1 MSVTLVGGNELGL
14 LDSSYAL
21 LNDNKRTANNQV
33 GGDEKLYVNVSNGNL
48 VIQHQDA
55 YLPSMG
61 DDFNLVRTYNARGA
75 ASDAHGHEDARWYFS
90 TGIRLDV
97 RQGGQYLEVRY
108 GDGSLYDYY
117 WDEARQLYVSVD
129 GAGAYETIRDLG
141 AIGDTDPAFELTRA
155 DQTRLTFSKQGE
167 LLAWEDTNGVRMEYT
182 YESDRLVQV
191 RDDTGHEVNYTYL
204 NGQLYQV
211 TDETGGV
218 LVEYRYE
225 SGRLVE
231 VVDRMGHSTK
241 YHYTTDGFIE
251 RIELPSEQDADGD
264 GVAETYAQRDI
275 NITYEQVSWRGE
287 NKAAA
292 QVVTSITDAEGGVTT
307 FDYDFAFHTNG
318 EGQGSTKG
326 DKISKGKGHRVDNTT
341 DETSVTFSSKFFDG
355 GSTTVVDALGNA
367 RAYSNEQ
374 QYVDWRVANGYYATY
389 DAAVAGTDTSYQ
401 AQVDNIRQGH
411 SLQYTYLSNG
421 YITEI
426 VDQEGYHSTYA
437 YNDNGDLVSMTDRNA
452 WGAVNSDSAYFRQLR
467 ADLGYTDA
475 AGNGKLAANLSQAEQ
490 DALTELYTSHFN
502 YDSNGNLL
510 TLADND
516 GSETRFTYTSFNKIA
531 SRTSATGV
539 ALTVSDDAHYQA
551 LRQDLGYAALVA
563 DLSAADVQAL
573 LDLYTTFYEYDANQ
587 NLVEERSPGG
597 DLTRYEYDAYGNRTR
612 RIVFLDATDL
622 TDPAKQQVTQY
633 FYDAYGNNI
642 ETIDAEGNRTFAE
655 YDHYGNLTRLI
666 DGNGGVT
673 TYTYDNDNRLLTVID
688 PEGHTTV
695 NTYDAVGNR
704 ISVTDANGNTVY
716 RFFDKN
722 NRLIQTMD
730 PSSVD
735 PAQDRVTQYQYD
747 LVGNRTSMT
756 DAEGRTTEY
765 VFNNRRELLEAIT
778 AAVAG
783 ADGNSTRYTTSYAY
797 DGEGNRVTMTNHRGA
812 TTEMLY
818 NADGIISQRTDA
830 NGHITRYSYDANNNQ
845 VMVVAGL
852 QLPVSQRQVLK
863 FGYDEEDQLE
873 EQTDAE
879 GGTTTFYRDAVGNVI
894 AEVDARGPESGDAE
908 AYTTRYEFDR
918 NNRMIRETT
927 PEVYDPETGGLSRHV
942 IEHHYD
948 ANGNEVKMVDGNGN
962 ATTFAYDLDSQL
974 VMVTDANGINTVY
987 SYDANHNRTRVEVGV
1002 AVDANGAVIDR
1013 DDAQVTTYTYDEFNQ
1028 LVAQTDGLGNALAGS
1043 NDDRYQQKRAEL
1055 GYATDATLLT
1065 DSDKAALRALYTEH
1079 YTYDRVGN
1087 QLTRTDNEDR
1097 VTTFDYDALN
1107 RLVTTTDAHGS
1118 TITSKYDGNGN
1129 LVERKDQNG
1138 NITTY
1143 AYDALDRLTDTTNA
1157 IGTVTHNDYDD
1168 FGNVTSTTEAF
1179 GTAEAR
1185 ETQFVYNLNNWLVQ
1199 QTDPEQHT
1207 VAYRYDA
1214 VGNRVEVTDGRGNPT
1229 QTVYDALDRVIKV
1242 IDAEGFETRYEY
1254 DGANNRV
1261 GIIDA
1266 RGGVTRIDYDGGNRQ
1281 VAMTD
1286 AEGRVTQYD
1295 YDVRGNRIAMRTA
1308 AGTAD
1313 EQLTVFEY
1321 DAENN
1326 LRSVTDGEGNVT
1338 TNNYDRVYN
1347 RISVVD
1353 GNGNETTSA
1362 FDALNRLV
1370 SVTNAENETTTYS
1383 YDAVGNRLT
1392 TTDALGRVTS
1402 WTYDAVNRVTTQTDA
1417 HGVQTTYAYDAVDN
1431 RTSITAAAN
1440 TAQAATIVFEYDL
1453 DDRLVREVDAMGGE
1467 RRYSYD
1473 PNDNR
1478 TTVIDENGN
1487 ATVYTYD
1494 KNNRVTDIQDP
1505 EGGITHYSYDG
1516 NGNRTQVIDP
1526 RGNATTSYFNANNE
1540 VVLEV
1545 DAEGYATSRV
1555 YDNNGNVASQTL
1567 HMTPVGA
1574 VTPGTEPTVVAAADD
1589 QTVTFDYD
1597 RVNRLTTRVDGEGNT
1612 TTYSYDGVGN
1622 QLTVTDG
1629 NGNTTVNTYDMV
1641 NRLVTVTNA
1650 EDETTVYTYD
1660 DVGNRV
1666 SMVDGNGHITSYT
1679 YDGLN
1684 RVVTETNAE
1693 NETTTYAYDAVGN
1706 RIGMTDALGRETV
1719 YVYDLNN
1726 RMVKQVNADLVE
1738 TTYAYD
1744 EAGNR
1749 TSMTAAANTA
1759 QAATTLYAYDGNN
1772 RVTDM
1777 TDAEGVV
1784 THYVLDANGNAVEEH
1799 RAYGTAEARVS
1810 FTTFD
1815 KNNRATHVQ
1824 DPEGGVTEYRYDAA
1838 DNRVLVID
1846 ARGNVTTNYFD
1857 RANRGVATVDAEGY
1871 LTERSFD
1878 GVGNVTS
1885 QTLYAQP
1892 VPSVDPSVV
1901 PTPVADP
1908 AQDQTVTFEY
1918 DMVDRLTART
1928 DGEGNRTSYTYDE
1941 VGNQLTVTDGN
1952 GNTTVNTYDMV
1963 DRLLTVTNAEGET
1976 TAYTYDDV
1984 GNRLTVTDGNGH
1996 TSSYQYDL
2004 LNQLVAETNAE
2015 NETTRYDYDAVGN
2028 RISSTDALGRE
2039 TRWEYDL
2046 NNRVTKEINADLVE
2060 TTYAYDELGNRTS
2073 MTVAA
2078 NTALAQTTAYSYDLN
2093 NRLVSSTDAL
2103 QQTTSYGYD
2112 ANGNR
2117 VSVTDPRGNTVVSYF
2132 DKTNQQTAQVD
2143 AEGYVTTWTYDA
2155 AGNRVGQTLFMAP
2168 VTGADPAVPPSPVAG
2183 ADDQAV
2189 VYEFDRA
2196 NRLAAQVN
2204 GEGDRTEYT
2213 YDGVGNQLTVTDG
2226 NGNTTVNTYDAAN
2239 RLLTSTNA
2247 EGETTSYTYD
2257 EVGNRLAMTDGNG
2270 HTTSYGYDQVNRL
2283 VTVTNAENE
2292 TTRYGYDA
2300 VGNRISETDALLRE
2314 TTWEYDV
2321 LNRVVKETAADLV
2334 ETTYAY
2340 DEVGN
2345 RTSMTVAANTADA
2358 VTTSYTYDD
2367 NNQLRSETNALNQTV
2382 SYDYDANGNR
2392 VAMTDARGNTTS
2404 YTFDKNNRLTHVTD
2418 PELHT
2423 VEYRYDAADNQ
2434 VEMVDARGN
2443 VTTNY
2448 FDRANR
2454 QVASVDAEGF
2464 MVQRS
2469 YDNAGNLQTETRYMT
2484 ALGSVDPLAL
2494 PTPVAGP
2501 DDQVVTFEY
2510 DRADR
2515 LTARISGEGFR
2526 TEFTYDEVG
2535 NRTSVRQH
2543 RDLAGT
2549 DIAETRFFFDSVNR
2563 QVAQLSAEGYLTETV
2578 YDDVG
2583 NVKSV
2588 TLYDERAS
2596 VIDGVPQAQA
2606 GDTGRTTSY
2615 DYDAI
2620 NQVVSETSA
2629 LDVVTA
2635 YTYDERGNRT
2645 AVIEAQGT
2653 ADERST
2659 LYTYD
2664 QANRVTDITD
2674 AEGVVTHYE
2683 LDANGN
2689 IAEAH
2694 EAFGTADVRVTYNSY
2709 DKNNRITQTVDPLGV
2724 ASTFAYDGNGNLSS
2738 QTLAVG
2744 LAEARTESFEYDRNN
2759 RQTAQVN
2766 GEGERTE
2773 FTYDGAGNRTGVIV
2787 APGLPEQQS
2796 TSYEYDLDN
2805 RQVALVDG
2813 EGMRVEYV
2821 LDGAG
2826 NKRETIQAVGVAGL
2840 ERHTYYDYDLDNRIT
2855 QVQDPM
2861 GGVTQYE
2868 YDVLGNQ
2875 TRIIDANGGEQ
2886 LNTFDQLGRMLT
2898 SLSPAGTLTVN
2909 TYDQR
2914 GNILTATQSFADGS
2928 DARTTTY
2935 AYDLLD
2941 RQVAI
2946 TDGEGFTTSIDYDA
2960 FGNQT
2965 LVTVGQYLVDPA
2977 AAEYDA
2983 DKAARAHVQT
2993 NGFTYDAAD
3002 RMLTMTDGEGNVTA
3016 YAYDAVGNRTSMT
3029 EAANSLDGTA
3039 PRTTEYFYDKANR
3052 QVRVENPAGGVT
3064 ENVYDEAGNRQLE
3077 RVLQSSIGGVE
3088 VWTETEY
3095 EYDGNGRMTAMIDDY
3110 DTRTEYQLD
3119 AMGNQVE
3126 IRYAAGTAEQRSV
3139 WMEYDLNNRKTA
3151 DIDGEQNRTE
3161 YRYDALGNRT
3171 QTIDALG
3178 RVARYYFDG
3187 ANRLSAILDPEG
3199 TLNTFAYDSVGNQ
3212 VEARLYANRYTGPVD
3227 DFTAPVGTA
3236 SSDDRVTLTDYDRNS
3251 RALTV
3256 TEADGSVTQNR
3267 YDAAGNLLQEVLY
3280 ANTSDPRTRSYT
3292 YDLNNRIETFTDVD
3306 DTVTHFS
3313 WDAANNKTGERIV
3326 SATDPNAVRETVYVY
3341 DLNNRQVQ
3349 QVFDPQGL
3357 NLVQSTAYDKAGNIV
3372 TQTDANGNSL
3382 HYAYD
3387 LANRILSEANDL
3399 GEVTEYTYD
3408 RVGNIKTMEDP
3419 RNVVTEYEYDD
3430 NNRVIRELGAT
3441 VQVYTIGEGLSTQR
3455 LETTRSYDAFGN
3467 EVQTVDAAGYTT
3479 TRYFDANG
3487 RQVAELSADNVLTE
3501 WSYNAF
3507 GEKASETLYM
3517 TRLNATAHTDPSE
3530 RPTGLGDARTTDMFY
3545 DRMGRLTR
3553 TVYPQVTVTSVDTST
3568 GEPVA
3573 TTGEVRPEETTV
3585 YDDFGNAIEVTDKN
3599 GNTTYAWY
3607 DDKDRLLAQVDPEGY
3622 LVEWDYDAQDNVLEQ
3637 RVYTQPLD
3645 TTGITSATRPAAPAG
3660 EVYTVNKTYDAA
3672 NRVIE
3677 ERSPLVDVLDND
3689 GVQTRERVLTLYTY
3703 DGKGNQTSRTVAAGT
3718 SQEAAEYSYYDAAD
3732 RKVAVIN
3739 SDRVLHTYSYDENGN
3754 LTQRKRYY
3762 NAVDAGVNLAA
3773 LSGDT
3778 AFETLVAAHTNDQ
3791 ATTMGYDAGNRQT
3804 SETDLMDAANDADD
3818 ITKTIR
3824 YNARGEQTW
3833 AQDGDGFVTEMA
3845 YDAAGRINKNISP
3858 DGTGSSIQYDAAGNQ
3873 TLVYTG
3879 EIDSVAQAVSNDA
3892 INAEFG
3898 DMLVISWDMPQG
3910 VDQKSW
3916 VVWGSSSQAGLEGYD
3931 SRSAELGTWFSE
3943 TGEVYIPSEEF
3954 GEGEALYF
3962 RVVTADRA
3970 GNLAWSEEKEL
3981 RVPPTLGAIDVNRVD
3996 SDTTTITVE
4005 AGSNAQNVALK
4016 YGTAGVT
4023 SAATPVAMQPN
4034 GDGTWTVTLDGVT
4047 NLDEKSFRISWQDA
4061 DGGSYQSSE
4070 KTFVAS
4076 DPHVGVTTQL
4086 AESSVVSGENTNYLV
4101 NLDTRVPSELAS
4113 LFSTVV
4119 ATWTDANGETGSR
4132 AVEGVDNGDGTWS
4145 YALDLGTSASPLAAG
4160 SYQVKLE
4167 GAYADT
4173 TVFGAQ
4179 SLVLDQFSAEVGGT
4193 TPLSGTRQGLTWQA
4207 ADVGSEDARAQLV
4220 LIDGQWV
4227 ESSRTAEGQL
4237 IVSAEL
4243 ATGTHSYNAF
4253 YGEQVAEQHSL
4264 DITSIEVTE
4273 EVEDPENPGT
4283 TITNVLGYDLD
4294 FGLSL
4299 NAAELAS
4306 VTGDLTL
4313 SWRTAGSG
4321 LDFTD
4326 STVMA
4331 FDGSSHSATLSQLQ
4345 EGAYDVKLSYTDAD
4359 GNEVIVQWLRLD
4371 SAQVT
4376 SGSSKNY
4383 QSNSLTVLG
4392 SETGG
4397 SINVAADGQIGFD
4410 TGIYSGPSADERNF
4424 VDLTLASTGNQ
4435 GGSRTVSGVD
4445 AGYYT
4450 QNRYNALNQ
4459 LVATNEGNGIW
4470 RHFGVDANGNQ
4481 VATYTTGEN
4490 GDDLAAATEIRDS
4503 YAVFDGRN
4511 RMLGE
4516 YGVATAAYGESGTVR
4531 AETTYAYDV
4540 QDNQVAVTDARGY
4553 TTSRAFNALGMMV
4566 WENDNRSGITYHH
4579 YDRLGNETRL
4589 VDQLGNETSK
4599 RYDNAGRVIEEING
4613 AGDVK
4618 RYTYDVF
4625 GRQLSMSLVDGFET
4639 RTTSYS
4645 YDQRDRLIRQTDAGG
4660 RTLQFQYDNRDNRT
4674 GSRDIA
4680 GDWTYQEFD
4689 GLNRVTETRYE
4700 GVKGWV
4706 TETRQY
4712 DAYGNVIAEKDAA
4725 GRVTSHEYGAFSRKI
4740 ATVDQGGRKTVFEYD
4755 EFGNQVREYRPVTNS
4770 AINTGL
4776 WNYGFELSR
4785 EDFRYEF
4792 GQLYRSWDLFS
4803 SGTTTTGPDIQ
4814 REYDEAGRLL
4824 SVVDNK
4830 TGVATSYQYD
4840 VAGNRMY
4847 EHITGAGGH
4856 NRELTYDYDAAGQ
4869 IARWH
4874 DSVTGQHLN
4883 YLWDAAGNQKRVYTD
4898 AGYTGEGVNHWY
4910 DYDGA
4915 NRVTE
4920 MRNGAAGEIVSA
4932 FTYDGLGQRETW
4944 NNKGTMVSYQYNDSG
4959 WVTRAT
4965 WVVDDGDD
4973 AGSWYSTWGYD
4984 ADGNVTRYQTFKNG
4998 DRETYSFTTY
5008 SANGISTYSDS
5019 DDQKTYSTYDASG
5032 RLLKTK
5038 TVTEDTTNTYTY
5050 YYHADGREQRIVG
5063 AGDANGT
5070 SRFTYDANDKL
5081 TRLDKG
5087 EGDGQ
5092 DRKEYLTFVYNND
5105 GQILYRYHDEGVE
5118 DDISRTEFQYAN
5130 GNAVGEKKTWKNGDV
5145 EEQLDSGDYNLI
5157 KDIGEDY
5164 PSGAVTSVAA
5174 VDGDNL
5180 QSIAA
5185 RVYGNPSLW
5194 FVLAEANGL
5203 DPSQPIKGGVRIT
5216 VPNSVETGRIDA
5228 DTHKVYNENDI
5239 IGSTLP
5245 NLKTPDS
5252 GDDCGNILMIIIV
5265 VVIAVVATIVT
5276 AGAAGALLAA
5286 GGGFL
5291 GLTGTAA
5298 TVAAWAVA
5306 GAVVGAAASIV
5317 QQGLF
5322 IALGYQESFSW
5333 KEVAAGAV
5341 AGAFSGAAQG
5351 IGAAVK
5357 VADVSARTVKYA
5369 KTAAAALKVAG
5380 AASKQLIT
5388 SGKITS
5394 WSSLAAA
5401 ALGPTSNETAGINM
5415 EGFLDPTTLNMV
5427 TPWLGVAETYIREG
5441 ELTTGD
5447 WVSAVGN
5454 TVGAAVGSNE
5464 DFQVDGS
5471 SLPANLLIGG
5481 AMSLFDEQAGKS
5493 YIHNA
5498 IGNEIGSAI
5507 GKDITENSKLAKWA
5521 GAQQAG
5527 AQEQLAAY
5535 YRSSEADDDL
5545 WFKAADFID
5554 SVGQD
5559 IAGAGRAIGNFF
5571 AGGRRD
5577 SQQFALDGMD
5587 FSLDDQLLFASAG
5600 LGQGMSDVVTWDQ
5613 VMAYQ
5618 AAGGELSAEQRMS
5631 LGLSVAGDDTLMQD
5645 PGGSALTSSQ
5655 LEEFTVLVSTGDTA
5669 AIEAWKADNLTDSD
5683 VFSYVA
5689 GDSGIESLTLNGY
5702 TLDAVE
5708 GDGAPIWVPREFGQ
5722 GVEIVGSTEAP
5733 LPEGVVTSS
5742 EILADGSELIDQP
5755 PTLDQANGTTEVAS
5769 QSTEADAQQVTDLES
5784 VNRIHELAAEV
5795 DSLSEEQARELQ
5807 TLLNEFNDLES
5818 GVDDAALVIDGNIG
5832 PATEAA
5838 ITQALFSERAQAAF
5852 DYQRENS
5859 DLDYYNKIFELGTI
5873 RANERS
5879 DFDTQLLQ
5887 SMLVSELP
5895 ESDLSG
5901 YIERGVGIGSFGN
5914 ATAGAFVESLKNH
5927 PELSAIYS
5935 GDFDADAG
5943 ATYRRTVTVDRGEES
5958 IDFIMRE
5965 SMANNYREA
5974 VSEELGR
5981 SLTAEEAQQA
5991 TIDAIRSVEPQVY
6004 LAVINSAFEA
6014 DNIDSIGFSSGQRS
6028 TALHGANASDHLT
6041 GRALDI
6047 SRING
6052 VAVNN
6057 GGYDNLGQPLNNE
6070 PAVQAS
6076 FTDNLFESDVF
6087 DQVFTP
6093 YEVRYGIDG
6102 NIDTNRIRSGAYNL
6116 DISSARSDN
6125 NYVHR
6130 HHIHVGG
6137 YRAGSR

>member
-21 LNDNKRTANNQV
+21 LNDNKRTANTQV

-48 VIQHQDA
+48 LIQHQDA

-108 GDGSLYDYY
+108 GDGSLYDYF

-241 YHYTTDGFIE
+241 YHYTTNGFIE

-292 QVVTSITDAEGGVTT
+292 QVVTSITDAEGGVTS
-307 FDYDFAFHTNG
+307 FDYDFSFHSNG
-318 EGQGSTKG
+318 EGNGNTKG

-389 DAAVAGTDTSYQ
+389 DAAVAATDTSYQ

-475 AGNGKLAANLSQAEQ
+475 AGNGKLVANLTQAEQ

-563 DLSAADVQAL
+563 DLTAADVQAL

-622 TDPAKQQVTQY
+622 ADPAKQQVTQY

-655 YDHYGNLTRLI
+655 YDHFGNLTRLI

-756 DAEGRTTEY
+756 DAEGRTTDY

-783 ADGNSTRYTTSYAY
+783 ADGNSTRYVTSYGY

-818 NADGIISQRTDA
+818 NADGILSQRTDA

-927 PEVYDPETGGLSRHV
+927 PEVYDPETGGLTRHV

-948 ANGNEVKMVDGNGN
+948 ANGNEVKMVDGDGN
-962 ATTFAYDLDSQL
+962 ATTFAYDLDNQL

-1002 AVDANGAVIDR
+1002 DVDANGVVIGR

-1043 NDDRYQQKRAEL
+1043 NDARYQQMRAER
-1055 GYATDATLLT
+1055 GYAADATLLT

-1079 YTYDRVGN
+1079 YSYDRVGN

-1097 VTTFDYDALN
+1097 LTTFDYDALN

-1185 ETQFVYNLNNWLVQ
+1185 ETQFVYNLNNWVVQ

-1242 IDAEGFETRYEY
+1242 IDAEGFETQYEY

-1338 TNNYDRVYN
+1338 TNDYDRVYN

-1402 WTYDAVNRVTTQTDA
+1402 WAYDAVNRVTTQTDA
-1417 HGVQTTYAYDAVDN
+1417 HGVQTTYTYDAVDN

-1440 TAQAATIVFEYDL
+1440 TAQAATTVFEYDL

-1494 KNNRVTDIQDP
+1494 RNNRVTDIQDP

-1574 VTPGTEPTVVAAADD
+1574 VTPGTEPTVVAGADD

-1597 RVNRLTTRVDGEGNT
+1597 QVNRLTARVDGEGNT

-1749 TSMTAAANTA
+1749 TSVTAAANTA

-1838 DNRVLVID
+1838 DNRVAVID

-1892 VPSVDPSVV
+1892 VSSVDPSVV

-1928 DGEGNRTSYTYDE
+1928 DGEGNTTSYTYDE

-1963 DRLLTVTNAEGET
+1963 DRLLTSTNAEGET
-1976 TAYTYDDV
+1976 TAYSYDDV
-1984 GNRLTVTDGNGH
+1984 GNRVTMVDGNNH
-1996 TSSYQYDL
+1996 TTTYEYDL

-2434 VEMVDARGN
+2434 VEMIDARGN

-2469 YDNAGNLQTETRYMT
+2469 YDDAGNLQTETRYMT
-2484 ALGSVDPLAL
+2484 ALGSVDPSAL

-2526 TEFTYDEVG
+2526 TEYSYDEVG

-2563 QVAQLSAEGYLTETV
+2563 EVAQLSAEGYLTETV

-2588 TLYDERAS
+2588 TLYNERAS

-2674 AEGVVTHYE
+2674 AEGVVTHFE

-2773 FTYDGAGNRTGVIV
+2773 FTYDGAGNRTAVIV

-2886 LNTFDQLGRMLT
+2886 LNTFDKLGRMLT

-2977 AAEYDA
+2977 AAGYDA

-3064 ENVYDEAGNRQLE
+3064 ENVYDEAGNKQLE

-3088 VWTETEY
+3088 VWTETGY
-3095 EYDGNGRMTAMIDDY
+3095 EYDANGRMTAMIDDY
-3110 DTRTEYQLD
+3110 DTRTEYHLD

-3236 SSDDRVTLTDYDRNS
+3236 SSDDRVTLTDYDRTS
-3251 RALTV
+3251 RAVSV

-3267 YDAAGNLLQEVLY
+3267 YDAAGNLLQETLY

-3306 DTVTHFS
+3306 GTVTHFS
-3313 WDAANNKTGERIV
+3313 WDAANNKTGEKIV
-3326 SATDPNAVRETVYVY
+3326 SATDPNAVRETVYAY

-3357 NLVQSTAYDKAGNIV
+3357 NLVQSTAYDKAGNII

-3387 LANRILSEANDL
+3387 LANRILSETNDL
-3399 GEVTEYTYD
+3399 GEATEYTYD

-3430 NNRVIRELGAT
+3430 NNRVTRELGAT
-3441 VQVYTIGEGLSTQR
+3441 VQVYTLGMENPVTQR
-3455 LETTRSYDAFGN
+3455 LEITRSYDAFGN

-3517 TRLNATAHTDPSE
+3517 TRLASAAHTDPSV
-3530 RPTGLGDARTTDMFY
+3530 RPTGLGDTRTTDMSY

-3573 TTGEVRPEETTV
+3573 TTGEVRPEATTV

-3718 SQEAAEYSYYDAAD
+3718 SQEATEYSYYDAAD

-3754 LTQRKRYY
+3754 LTERKRYY
-3762 NAVDAGVNLAA
+3762 NAVAAGVNLAS

-3778 AFETLVAAHTNDQ
+3778 AFATLVASHTNDQ

-3845 YDAAGRINKNISP
+3845 YDAAGRITKNISP
-3858 DGTGSSIQYDAAGNQ
+3858 DGTGSSIRYDAAGNQ
-3873 TLVYTG
+3873 VEMYTG
-3879 EIDSVAQAVSNDA
+3879 EIENNVQQVEN
-3892 INAEFG
+3892 ITAEFG
-3898 DMLVISWDMPQG
+3898 DMLVVQWDMPQG

-3916 VVWGSSSQAGLEGYD
+3916 VVWGSSSQEQPESYS

-3970 GNLAWSEEKEL
+3970 GNLAWSEEKVL
-3981 RVPPTLGAIDVNRVD
+3981 QVPPLLGDIEVERVD
-3996 SDTTTITVE
+3996 SDSVTITVQPGSTASNLVLNYGA
-4005 AGSNAQNVALK
+4005 AGS
-4016 YGTAGVT
+4016 TANQ
-4023 SAATPVAMQPN
+4023 VAMTEN
-4034 GDGTWTVTLDGVT
+4034 ADGSFSVTLDNVT
-4047 NLDEKSFRISWQDA
+4047 NLAELSYRIGWEDASGSSF
-4061 DGGSYQSSE
+4061 QSGE
-4070 KTFVAS
+4070 KTFVADS
-4076 DPHVGVTTQL
+4076 QHVGVNTGLSQT
-4086 AESSVVSGENTNYLV
+4086 SVVSGENTNYII
-4101 NLDTRVPSELAS
+4101 NLDSRVPAEVAS
-4113 LFSTVV
+4113 QFSTVV
-4119 ATWTDANGETGSR
+4119 ASWTGPDGTTGTA

-4145 YALDLGTSASPLAAG
+4145 YALDLGTSSSPLAAG
-4160 SYQVKLE
+4160 SYQVTLE
-4167 GAYADT
+4167 GAYADAT
-4173 TVFGAQ
+4173 LFGAQ
-4179 SLVLDQFSAEVGGT
+4179 ELLLDQFTVEVGGAE
-4193 TPLSGTRQGLTWQA
+4193 PLSGSRQGLSWQA
-4207 ADVGSEDARAQLV
+4207 ADVGAEGARSQLV

-4227 ESSRTAEGQL
+4227 ESTRDADGQL
-4237 IVSAEL
+4237 VVSAEL
-4243 ATGTHSYNAF
+4243 AAGTHSYNAF
-4253 YGEQVAEQHSL
+4253 YGEQVGTGHSL
-4264 DITSIEVTE
+4264 DITSTE
-4273 EVEDPENPGT
+4273 ITEDVEDPDNPENPPV
-4283 TITNVLGYDLD
+4283 TNVLGYDQDFSLTLD
-4294 FGLSL
+4294 P
-4299 NAAELAS
+4299 AEVANIN
-4306 VTGDLTL
+4306 GDLTL
-4313 SWRTAGSG
+4313 SWRAAGSG

-4331 FDGSSHSATLSQLQ
+4331 FDGTSHSATLAQLQ

-4371 SAQVT
+4371 SDQVT
-4376 SGSSKNY
+4376 SGTSQNY
-4383 QSNSLTVLG
+4383 QGSSLTVLG

-4397 SINVAADGQIGFD
+4397 NLEVTAAGHISFA
-4410 TGIYSGPSADERNF
+4410 TGLYSGPSNDERNF
-4424 VDLTLASTGNQ
+4424 VSLAVEDSGLGQ
-4435 GGSRTVSGVD
+4435 GGRAVD
-4445 AGYYT
+4445 GKSAGYYT
-4450 QNRYNALNQ
+4450 QYVYNALDQ
-4459 LVATNEGNGIW
+4459 LVASNEGDGVW
-4470 RHFGVDANGNQ
+4470 REYGVDANGNR
-4481 VATYTTGEN
+4481 VVTEITGES
-4490 GDDLAAATEIRDS
+4490 GTATGRDS

-4511 RMLGE
+4511 RMVAE
-4516 YGVATAAYGESGTVR
+4516 YGVATEVFGQASSQRAFTQYG
-4531 AETTYAYDV
+4531 YDV
-4540 QDNQVAVTDARGY
+4540 QDKQVSVTDARGY
-4553 TTSRAFNALGMMV
+4553 TTTREFNALGMMT
-4566 WENDNRSGITYHH
+4566 WEDDNRTGQYSGVTQHF
-4579 YDRLGNETRL
+4579 YDRLGNETRTI
-4589 VDQLGNETSK
+4589 DQLGNETSM
-4599 RYDNAGRVIEEING
+4599 RYDDAGRLVEEING
-4613 AGDVK
+4613 EGELK

-4625 GRQLSMSLVDGFET
+4625 GRRLSMSLIDTVGNLGQ
-4639 RTTSYS
+4639 RTTSFE
-4645 YDQRDRLIRQTDAGG
+4645 YDHRDRLTRQTDAGN
-4660 RTLQFQYDNRDNRT
+4660 RSLEFEYDNRDNRT

-4680 GDWTYQEFD
+4680 GDWTYQEYD
-4689 GLNRVTETRYE
+4689 GLNRVVSTSYE
-4700 GVKGWV
+4700 GVNGNTV

-4712 DAYGNVIAEKDAA
+4712 DAYGNLVAEKDAA
-4725 GRVTSHEYGAFSRKI
+4725 GRVTSHEYGAFSRKV
-4740 ATVDQGGRKTVFEYD
+4740 ATVDQGGRKTAYEYD
-4755 EFGNQVREYRPVTNS
+4755 DFGNMIREFRPVSNS

-4776 WNYGFELSR
+4776 WNFGFDPLDDNFYYNFSQIFRTLELV
-4785 EDFRYEF
+4785 
-4792 GQLYRSWDLFS
+4792 GAS
-4803 SGTTTTGPDIQ
+4803 STGTGGPDI
-4814 REYDEAGRLL
+4814 RKTYDTSGNLE
-4824 SVVDNK
+4824 SVEDIK
-4830 TGVATSYQYD
+4830 TGISTFYQYD
-4840 VAGNRMY
+4840 LMGNRMS
-4847 EHITGAGGH
+4847 EVITGAGDH
-4856 NRELTYDYDAAGQ
+4856 NRNITYGYDESGQ
-4869 IARWH
+4869 MVRWH

-4883 YLWDAAGNQKRVYTD
+4883 YLWDAAGNQKHVFTD
-4898 AGYTGEGVNHWY
+4898 ASYTGEAVDHWY
-4910 DYDGA
+4910 EYDGA

-4920 MRNGAAGEIVSA
+4920 MRDGIENKVISQFG
-4932 FTYDGLGQRETW
+4932 YDGLGQRATW
-4944 NNKGTMVSYQYNDSG
+4944 NKGDAVVSYQYNQSG
-4959 WVTRAT
+4959 WVTRAEWT
-4965 WVVDDGDD
+4965 DQDGED
-4973 AGSWYSTWGYD
+4973 AGNWYSTWQYD
-4984 ADGNVTRYQTFKNG
+4984 ADGNVRRYETFKDG
-4998 DRETYSFTTY
+4998 SRETYSYTTY

-5019 DDQKTYSTYDASG
+5019 DDQKTYSTYDDSG

-5038 TVTEDTTNTYTY
+5038 LVTEDATYTYTY
-5050 YYHADGREQRIVG
+5050 YYHADGREQKIVG
-5063 AGDANGT
+5063 KGDANGT
-5070 SRFTYDANDKL
+5070 SRYTYNANDQL

-5087 EGDGQ
+5087 EGDNQ
-5092 DRKEYLTFVYNND
+5092 DRREYLTFVYNND
-5105 GQILYRYHDEGVE
+5105 GQILYRYHDEGT
-5118 DDISRTEFQYAN
+5118 DNDISETEFQYAN
-5130 GNAVGEKKTWKNGDV
+5130 GHAVGEKKTWANGDV
-5145 EEQLDSGDYNLI
+5145 EEQLDTGDYNLMQN
-5157 KDIGEDY
+5157 IGEDY
-5164 PSGAVTSVAA
+5164 PSGSVTTVTAVE
-5174 VDGDNL
+5174 GDSL

-5194 FVLAEANGL
+5194 FVLAQANGL

-5245 NLKTPDS
+5245 NLKTPQDD
-5252 GDDCGNILMIIIV
+5252 DDCGNILMIIIV

-5276 AGAAGALLAA
+5276 AGLAGALLGAA
-5286 GGGFL
+5286 GTFL
-5291 GLTGTAA
+5291 GLSGTAA
-5298 TVAAWAVA
+5298 SLAAFAVA
-5306 GAVVGAAASIV
+5306 GAVVGAAAAIV

-5322 IALGYQESFSW
+5322 IALGYQESFNW

-5351 IGAAVK
+5351 LGAAVK
-5357 VADVSARTVKYA
+5357 AADVSAKTLKYA

-5401 ALGPTSNETAGINM
+5401 ALT
-5415 EGFLDPTTLNMV
+5415 PTTSQDGSVAIQGIGGLSSSTVQMI
-5427 TPWLGVAETYIREG
+5427 TPWLDVAETYIREG
-5441 ELTTGD
+5441 EVTTGD
-5447 WVSAVGN
+5447 WVNAVGS
-5454 TVGAAVGSNE
+5454 TIGAAVGKTDKFEIAGSNLGA
-5464 DFQVDGS
+5464 D
-5471 SLPANLLIGG
+5471 LLIGG
-5481 AMSLFDEQAGKS
+5481 AMSLVDRNAGTS
-5493 YIHNA
+5493 YLQNA
-5498 IGNEIGSAI
+5498 IGNEIGKSIGNVIASKSGLQRWATTQQKRASSGLAEYFEEQARNTAAASGAVAVGRPMMVPVLEAPKLENPLETLTPLEPLPLEEQAGPETYTFQSGDNPSAVARQVLGPEASERDVQLYVQQMVSI
-5507 GKDITENSKLAKWA
+5507 NPELQGINTRGIQVGTEVILPSGSEEITAAALKTYGGDVAVTELEKIANGDPQALVNRDGTLNLEAIEAAQANFRNAGLEFNLDVNNTQTEETVGQLSRTEMVAGGLYTVEGDLVRRAQDLQIAFNGNNARFLDTWEGVENVTETFEPIAGSDDVDTDDAVEDIAVLAKSVK
-5521 GAQQAG
+5521 GINNRRVYDENG
-5527 AQEQLAAY
+5527 R
-5535 YRSSEADDDL
+5535 YRDVETGRFATNPWDDRESMEDYAREKR
-5545 WFKAADFID
+5545 FE
-5554 SVGQD
+5554 
-5559 IAGAGRAIGNFF
+5559 NET
-5571 AGGRRD
+5571 
-5577 SQQFALDGMD
+5577 D
-5587 FSLDDQLLFASAG
+5587 FSVVFAEDKLFDEDLSGRIDFVSETWGDSEDFVRIGVGLEGSTNAG
-5600 LGQGMSDVVTWDQ
+5600 YKFELNKSGFQ
-5613 VMAYQ
+5613 
-5618 AAGGELSAEQRMS
+5618 GELSAHATAELS
-5631 LGLSVAGDDTLMQD
+5631 YLDAKGDYVLPSEYGNTTFAGSGSIGSVAQADGQLKAVFSRGSGIVPKVDVNAQGSLEAVALKFQGQGEVKYESMWGITVSVKTEGDFNVGAIGVSGEAGFKTYETKPGFSATL
-5645 PGGSALTSSQ
+5645 GGGVSALIGGKLKT
-5655 LEEFTVLVSTGDTA
+5655 TVGVQFDYDKLTETIDSA
-5669 AIEAWKADNLTDSD
+5669 IPAIESAIDTGINTVSD
-5683 VFSYVA
+5683 
-5689 GDSGIESLTLNGY
+5689 GIDE
-5702 TLDAVE
+5702 V
-5708 GDGAPIWVPREFGQ
+5708 
-5722 GVEIVGSTEAP
+5722 
-5733 LPEGVVTSS
+5733 S
-5742 EILADGSELIDQP
+5742 EY
-5755 PTLDQANGTTEVAS
+5755 
-5769 QSTEADAQQVTDLES
+5769 
-5784 VNRIHELAAEV
+5784 
-5795 DSLSEEQARELQ
+5795 
-5807 TLLNEFNDLES
+5807 F
-5818 GVDDAALVIDGNIG
+5818 
-5832 PATEAA
+5832 
-5838 ITQALFSERAQAAF
+5838 
-5852 DYQRENS
+5852 
-5859 DLDYYNKIFELGTI
+5859 
-5873 RANERS
+5873 
-5879 DFDTQLLQ
+5879 DFDWW
-5887 SMLVSELP
+5887 
-5895 ESDLSG
+5895 D
-5901 YIERGVGIGSFGN
+5901 
-5914 ATAGAFVESLKNH
+5914 
-5927 PELSAIYS
+5927 
-5935 GDFDADAG
+5935 D
-5943 ATYRRTVTVDRGEES
+5943 
-5958 IDFIMRE
+5958 
-5965 SMANNYREA
+5965 
-5974 VSEELGR
+5974 
-5981 SLTAEEAQQA
+5981 
-5991 TIDAIRSVEPQVY
+5991 
-6004 LAVINSAFEA
+6004 
-6014 DNIDSIGFSSGQRS
+6014 
-6028 TALHGANASDHLT
+6028 
-6041 GRALDI
+6041 
-6047 SRING
+6047 
-6052 VAVNN
+6052 
-6057 GGYDNLGQPLNNE
+6057 
-6070 PAVQAS
+6070 
-6076 FTDNLFESDVF
+6076 
-6087 DQVFTP
+6087 
-6093 YEVRYGIDG
+6093 
-6102 NIDTNRIRSGAYNL
+6102 
-6116 DISSARSDN
+6116 
-6125 NYVHR
+6125 
-6130 HHIHVGG
+6130 
-6137 YRAGSR
+6137 